1 MASDNEKLKKSALSG
16 VIWKFAER
24 ISAQMV
30 SLVVQIVLARILLPE
45 DYSVVSIVSIFFA
58 FCNVLITGGL
68 NTALIQKKDA
78 GVEDYSTVLHVSML
92 LAAVLYAVM
101 YFAAPWIA
109 RTYEKDLLVPII
121 RVMSLT
127 LFINAFTSVLSAYAS
142 SNLQFKK
149 FFFSTVI
156 GTVVSAFA
164 GILMAINGFG
174 AWALVTQQ
182 MANALCNAI
191 VLYFTTR
198 LRIVW
203 KISLS
208 RLMQLFSYGSKIF
221 VASIISVIYDQINP
235 LIIGLRFTSTD
246 LAYYTKG
253 QSFPGL
259 LNSSINDTLASVLFP
274 VISKV
279 QDRKE
284 DVLNVTRRYIKVASY
299 IIFPMMLGFFAV
311 AEVFVS
317 VILTD
322 KWLPAVP
329 YIRIFAFTYMFNIIQ
344 TGNLQAIKAIGRS
357 DITLILEV
365 IKKSIFFAVVAAFVF
380 ISDSPVMLAF
390 SGVICALVAT
400 VINTYPNRK
409 LIGYKYRY
417 QVIDLLPNFLLA
429 ITMGIIV
436 MLVGQLNIA
445 PFLLLI
451 LQVAVGVIVYVALSV
466 LTKNENFYYLIE
478 YLKLFLKRK

>member
-1 MASDNEKLKKSALSG
+1 
-16 VIWKFAER
+16 
-24 ISAQMV
+24 
-30 SLVVQIVLARILLPE
+30 
-45 DYSVVSIVSIFFA
+45 
-58 FCNVLITGGL
+58 
-68 NTALIQKKDA
+68 
-78 GVEDYSTVLHVSML
+78 
-92 LAAVLYAVM
+92 
-101 YFAAPWIA
+101 
-109 RTYEKDLLVPII
+109 
-121 RVMSLT
+121 
-127 LFINAFTSVLSAYAS
+127 
-142 SNLQFKK
+142 
-149 FFFSTVI
+149 
-156 GTVVSAFA
+156 
-164 GILMAINGFG
+164 
-174 AWALVTQQ
+174 
-182 MANALCNAI
+182 
-191 VLYFTTR
+191 
-198 LRIVW
+198 
-203 KISLS
+203 
-208 RLMQLFSYGSKIF
+208 
-221 VASIISVIYDQINP
+221 
-235 LIIGLRFTSTD
+235 
-246 LAYYTKG
+246 
-253 QSFPGL
+253 
-259 LNSSINDTLASVLFP
+259 
-274 VISKV
+274 
-279 QDRKE
+279 
-284 DVLNVTRRYIKVASY
+284 
-299 IIFPMMLGFFAV
+299 MMLCFFAV